1 MAFAKLERDAWS
13 DPAVASA
20 YAELFPAMV
29 RFTVPALLDGVQVGP
44 GTRLLDLACG
54 PGTVTREAHA
64 RGAEVTGVD
73 LSRAML
79 LKARTATPAV
89 RDWIAVRAEKLP
101 FQDGKFEAVASNFGL
116 LHFSDP
122 RRAIAEAFRMLAP
135 GGRVALTIWG
145 ADAIGLRLIPEVLES
160 LHLAPPLPP
169 APGFFAFAEPGA
181 LSRTFEENGFDS
193 PSERIVSGAAEIGTA
208 EEYWRMFLEGS
219 ARTRAGLLALA
230 TEDRERV
237 RAKVFERL
245 SEYRTGS
252 GVRVPVTAV
261 LGTAR
266 RSPTGS
272 DQAQNRDTGSD
283 TDSGYTVEN

>member
-1 MAFAKLERDAWS
+1 MGFAKLERDAWS
-13 DPAVASA
+13 DPAVASV
-20 YAELFPAMV
+20 YAELFPTMV
-29 RFTVPALLDGVQVGP
+29 RFTVPALLDGVHLGP

-64 RGAEVTGVD
+64 RGAAVTGVD

-79 LKARTATPAV
+79 LRARTITLGV
-89 RDWIAVRAEKLP
+89 RDWVAGRSEKLP
-101 FQDGKFEAVASNFGL
+101 FRDGKFEAVVSNFGL

-122 RRAIAEAFRMLAP
+122 RRAIAEAFRVLAP

-145 ADAIGLRLIPEVLES
+145 ANAIGLRLIPEVLES
-160 LHLAPPLPP
+160 LHLAPRLPP
-169 APGFFAFAEPGA
+169 APGFFAFAETGA
-181 LSRTFEENGFDS
+181 LRRAFEESGFDS
-193 PSERIVSGAAEIGTA
+193 PSERTVSGSAEIGSP

-237 RAKVFERL
+237 RAGVFERL
-245 SEYRTGS
+245 SEFQAGR
-252 GVRVPVTAV
+252 GVRLPVTAV

-266 RSPTGS
+266 RSATS
-272 DQAQNRDTGSD
+272 SERERT
-283 TDSGYTVEN
+283 